1 MKTRTSQQELPPL
14 SKADV
19 AALKALHQQ
28 WCVHTQ
34 RMAQLTPEQ
43 VLADQAAA
51 LKVFLASPTLENEQ
65 RLAVVADER
74 LTQQRYRVLH
84 DAYLEL
90 ALQAKTK
97 AVAII
102 RRHLDHLLEAARQG
116 LRHHENEAIKQG
128 QPRLLDEPSTEM
140 RQWVARLEQ
149 SLKVLDEAASHP
161 DEWSE
166 ELLRWGEQTASTTLL
181 RNDAEQS

>member
-19 AALKALHQQ
+19 ATLKTLHQQ
-28 WCVHTQ
+28 WGAHTQ

-74 LTQQRYRVLH
+74 LTRQRYRVLH

-90 ALQAKTK
+90 GSQAKTK
-97 AVAII
+97 GLAII
-102 RRHLDHLLEAARQG
+102 RRHLEQLLEAARQG
-116 LRHHENEAIKQG
+116 LRDRENEALKQG
-128 QPRLLDEPSTEM
+128 QSRLLDERSTEM
-140 RQWVARLEQ
+140 RQWVARIEQ

-161 DEWSE
+161 DEWAE
-166 ELLRWGEQTASTTLL
+166 ELLRWGEQKPPTTLL

>member
-1 MKTRTSQQELPPL
+1 MKTRTSKQELPPL

-28 WCVHTQ
+28 WCVPTQ
-34 RMAQLTPEQ
+34 RMAQLTPAQ

-74 LTQQRYRVLH
+74 LTRQRYRVLH

-116 LRHHENEAIKQG
+116 LRDRRTK
-128 QPRLLDEPSTEM
+128 PSSRANRASWM
-140 RQWVARLEQ
+140 NGARKCGSGWLG
-149 SLKVLDEAASHP
+149 
-161 DEWSE
+161 WS
-166 ELLRWGEQTASTTLL
+166 RA
-181 RNDAEQS
+181 